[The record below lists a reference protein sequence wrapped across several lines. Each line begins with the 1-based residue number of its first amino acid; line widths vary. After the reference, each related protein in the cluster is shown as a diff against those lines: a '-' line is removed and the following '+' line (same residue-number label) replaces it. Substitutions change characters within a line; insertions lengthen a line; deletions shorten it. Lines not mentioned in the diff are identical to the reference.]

1 MSKEERVL
9 IDGVTDEGLK
19 VRVTER
25 GVQNFTVFLDGV
37 SVEIESANRLRDGG
51 TTIIE
56 TSRGTFQ
63 DTRPRL
69 FSSKGSVT
77 FDGNEI
83 RPLD

>member
-1 MSKEERVL
+1 MSQEERVL
-9 IDGVTDEGLK
+9 IDGVTDDGLK
-19 VRVTER
+19 VR